1 LSPDLE
7 TAVTLGRQLRRP
19 ELPTTGAR
27 WCEAALPE
35 GSVYRFLARERGRLF
50 PPELFGDL
58 FELTGRR
65 SVPPS
70 ILAVVMVLQRL
81 EGLSDREAADRFA
94 FDVRWRYAAGVA
106 DAVAG
111 EETASFAHTVL
122 VDLRARLR
130 RSADPDRIFRVT
142 CALARQMGL
151 VGVRRVLDSAPLE
164 DAVTTQDTV
173 TMLRGAIRGLLR
185 ACPPALKTKVR
196 AGLQRDDD
204 YAAPG
209 KPACDWQDRQA
220 REALVDALVRDAYRA
235 HYALRGERLDERT
248 AEAAALLATVTGQDI
263 EETTDGR
270 FRIFA
275 GTAPDRV
282 ISTVDPQA
290 RHGHKTAAHG
300 FDGYKA
306 HVAIDPDAEVICA
319 AEVSLAT
326 SGDAVVAP
334 RLLGDLTADGQGSG
348 QAARAVVYGDS
359 AYGTGTH
366 LAWLDQQRL
375 TPMVK
380 TQLPTAPGGRFAKD
394 QFRIDLQAGTV
405 TCPARVTVAIS
416 PARRGGGRAR
426 FGVACSG
433 CPLRNACTSSV
444 RGRVVAIHPHE
455 ATLALLAPA
464 SVIPPGWPT
473 TARPGRRW
481 NASSRT
487 CCAAATVA
495 GVPAC
500 GGWCGWARTSSCWPR
515 RSTWPGSPASGC
527 TPPAPA
533 GRSSPPDGG
542 DQLPAPARQPLPQP
556 AEPLQLVTE
565 HRPPKTCATSLLWCG
580 SVSAISSRK
589 RHDARRASTSS
600 STV

>member
-1 LSPDLE
+1 
-7 TAVTLGRQLRRP
+7 VTLGRPLRRP
-19 ELPTTGAR
+19 DLPTVGAS

-35 GSVYRFLARERGRLF
+35 GSVYRFLARERARLF
-50 PPELFGDL
+50 PAELFADL
-58 FELTGRR
+58 FEPTGRR

-130 RSADPDRIFRVT
+130 RSRDPDRIFRVT
-142 CALARQMGL
+142 CALARSAGL

-164 DAVTTQDTV
+164 DAVATQDTV
-173 TMLRGAIRGLLR
+173 TMLRGAVRGLLR
-185 ACPPALKTKVR
+185 ACPPELEAKVR
-196 AGLQRDDD
+196 GLLQRDDD
-204 YAAPG
+204 YRAPG
-209 KPACDWQDRQA
+209 KPACDWQDRAA

-235 HYALRGERLDERT
+235 HYALRDQRLDRRV
-248 AEAAALLATVTGQDI
+248 AEAATLLATVTGQDV

-270 FRIFA
+270 FRIFE

-300 FDGYKA
+300 FDGYKG
-306 HVAIDPDAEVICA
+306 HLAIDPDSEVICA
-319 AEVSLAT
+319 VEVSPAT

-334 RLLGDLTADGQGSG
+334 TLLGDLTADSQGGG
-348 QAARAVVYGDS
+348 QAARAMVYGDS
-359 AYGTGTH
+359 AYGTGAH

-380 TQLPTAPGGRFAKD
+380 TQVPTAPGGRLAKD
-394 QFRIDLQAGTV
+394 QFRIDLQAGTA

-416 PARRGGGRAR
+416 PARHGGGWAR
-426 FGVACSG
+426 FGVACSV

-455 ATLALLAPA
+455 ASLAAARTRQHDPAWLADYRATRPKVERKLAHLLRRRHGGRRARVRGLVRVTQDFKLLAA
-464 SVIPPGWPT
+464 AVNL
-473 TARPGRRW
+473 ARF
-481 NASSRT
+481 
-487 CCAAATVA
+487 ATL
-495 GVPAC
+495 GL
-500 GGWCGWARTSSCWPR
+500 R
-515 RSTWPGSPASGC
+515 
-527 TPPAPA
+527 
-533 GRSSPPDGG
+533 
-542 DQLPAPARQPLPQP
+542 
-556 AEPLQLVTE
+556 
-565 HRPPKTCATSLLWCG
+565 
-580 SVSAISSRK
+580 
-589 RHDARRASTSS
+589 STSS
-600 STV
+600 GWQAQPA

>member
-1 LSPDLE
+1 
-7 TAVTLGRQLRRP
+7 VTLGRQLRRP
-19 ELPTTGAR
+19 ELPTVGAR

-35 GSVYRFLARERGRLF
+35 GSVYRFLARERARLF
-50 PPELFGDL
+50 PPELFADL
-58 FELTGRR
+58 FEPTGRR

-130 RSADPDRIFRVT
+130 RSEDPDRIFRVT
-142 CALARQMGL
+142 CDLARQVGL
-151 VGVRRVLDSAPLE
+151 VGVKRVLDAAPLE

-185 ACPPALKTKVR
+185 ACPPTLAAKVR
-196 AGLQRDDD
+196 SLLLREDD

-209 KPACDWQDRQA
+209 KPACDWTDRAA

-235 HYALRGERLDERT
+235 HFALRDQRLDPRT
-248 AEAAALLATVTGQDI
+248 AEAAVLLATVTGQDI
-263 EETTDGR
+263 EETPDGR
-270 FRIFA
+270 FRIFE

-306 HVAIDPDAEVICA
+306 HVAVDPDSEVICA
-319 AEVSLAT
+319 AEVSPAT

-334 RLLGDLTADGQGSG
+334 RLLSDLTQGSG
-348 QAARAVVYGDS
+348 EPAAQAVVYGDS
-359 AYGTGTH
+359 AYGTGAH
-366 LAWLDQQRL
+366 LAWLAQQRL

-380 TQLPTAPGGRFAKD
+380 TQLPTTPGGRFAKD
-394 QFRIDLQAGTV
+394 QFRIDLQAATV
-405 TCPARVTVAIS
+405 TCPARVTVAIR

-426 FGVACSG
+426 FGRACSV
-433 CPLRNACTSSV
+433 CPLRDACTSSA
-444 RGRVVAIHPHE
+444 RGRVVAIHPQE
-455 ATLALLAPA
+455 AEL
-464 SVIPPGWPT
+464 T
-473 TARPGRRW
+473 TARARQRDPAWLANYRATRPKVERKLAHLLRRRHGGRR
-481 NASSRT
+481 ARVRGLVRVAQDFKLL
-487 CCAAATVA
+487 AAAVNLARLATLGLHSTA
-495 GVPAC
+495 D
-500 GGWCGWARTSSCWPR
+500 GWKV
-515 RSTWPGSPASGC
+515 
-527 TPPAPA
+527 
-533 GRSSPPDGG
+533 
-542 DQLPAPARQPLPQP
+542 Q
-556 AEPLQLVTE
+556 
-565 HRPPKTCATSLLWCG
+565 
-580 SVSAISSRK
+580 SA
-589 RHDARRASTSS
+589 
-600 STV
+600 

>member
-1 LSPDLE
+1 
-7 TAVTLGRQLRRP
+7 VTLGRQLRRP
-19 ELPTTGAR
+19 DLSTIGAR

-35 GSVYRFLARERGRLF
+35 GSVYRFLARERTRLF
-50 PPELFGDL
+50 PPELFADL

-81 EGLSDREAADRFA
+81 EGLSDREAVDRFA

-122 VDLRARLR
+122 VDFRARLR
-130 RSADPDRIFRVT
+130 RSQDPDRIFRVT
-142 CALARQMGL
+142 CALAHQLGL

-185 ACPPALKTKVR
+185 ACPPPLAAKVR
-196 AGLQRDDD
+196 ALLRRDDD

-209 KPACDWQDRQA
+209 KPACDWTDPQA

-235 HYALRGERLDERT
+235 HYALRGERLDPRV

-263 EETTDGR
+263 EETDDGR
-270 FRIFA
+270 FRIFE

-319 AEVSLAT
+319 AEVSAAT
-326 SGDAVVAP
+326 SGDAAVAP
-334 RLLGDLTADGQGSG
+334 TLLGDLASG
-348 QAARAVVYGDS
+348 EGDPATQAVVYGDS
-359 AYGTGTH
+359 AYGTGAH
-366 LAWLDQQRL
+366 LAWLAQQRL

-394 QFRIDLQAGTV
+394 QFRIDLQAQTV
-405 TCPARVTVAIS
+405 TCPARVTVAIR
-416 PARRGGGRAR
+416 PARRGGGHAR
-426 FGVACSG
+426 FGVACSV
-433 CPLRNACTSSV
+433 CPLRDACTNSIG
-444 RGRVVAIHPHE
+444 GRVVAVHPLE
-455 ATLALLAPA
+455 AELAAARARQRDPAWLADYRATRPKVERKLAHLLRRRHGGRRARVRGLVRVAQDFKLLAA
-464 SVIPPGWPT
+464 AVNL
-473 TARPGRRW
+473 ARFAILGL
-481 NASSRT
+481 
-487 CCAAATVA
+487 
-495 GVPAC
+495 
-500 GGWCGWARTSSCWPR
+500 
-515 RSTWPGSPASGC
+515 RSTSIGW
-527 TPPAPA
+527 
-533 GRSSPPDGG
+533 
-542 DQLPAPARQPLPQP
+542 QLQP
-556 AEPLQLVTE
+556 A
-565 HRPPKTCATSLLWCG
+565 
-580 SVSAISSRK
+580 
-589 RHDARRASTSS
+589 
-600 STV
+600 

>member
-1 LSPDLE
+1 
-7 TAVTLGRQLRRP
+7 VTLGRQLRRP
-19 ELPTTGAR
+19 DLSTTGAR

-35 GSVYRFLARERGRLF
+35 GSVYRFLARERTRLF
-50 PPELFGDL
+50 PPELFADL
-58 FELTGRR
+58 FEPTGRR

-130 RSADPDRIFRVT
+130 RSQDPDRIFRVT
-142 CALARQMGL
+142 CELARQVGL

-185 ACPPALKTKVR
+185 ACPPPLAAKVR
-196 AGLQRDDD
+196 ALLQREDA

-209 KPACDWQDRQA
+209 KPACDWTDPQA
-220 REALVDALVRDAYRA
+220 REELVDALVRDGYRA
-235 HYALRGERLDERT
+235 HYALRGERLDPRV

-263 EETTDGR
+263 EETDDGR
-270 FRIFA
+270 FRIFE
-275 GTAPDRV
+275 GTALDRV

-319 AEVSLAT
+319 AEVSAAT

-334 RLLGDLTADGQGSG
+334 TLLGDLAAGGDERSSG
-348 QAARAVVYGDS
+348 QAARAVIYGDS
-359 AYGTGTH
+359 AYGTGAH
-366 LAWLDQQRL
+366 LAWLEAQGF

-380 TQLPTAPGGRFAKD
+380 TQVPTAPGGRFAKD
-394 QFRIDLQAGTV
+394 QFRIDLQAQTV

-426 FGVACSG
+426 FGVACRI
-433 CPLRNACTSSV
+433 CPLRQACTSSL
-444 RGRVVAIHPHE
+444 RGRVVAVHPRE
-455 ATLALLAPA
+455 AELAAARVRQRDPAWLADYRATRPKVEPKLAHLLRRRHGGRRARVRGLVRVAQDFKLLAAAVNLARLA
-464 SVIPPGWPT
+464 SLGL
-473 TARPGRRW
+473 
-481 NASSRT
+481 
-487 CCAAATVA
+487 
-495 GVPAC
+495 
-500 GGWCGWARTSSCWPR
+500 
-515 RSTWPGSPASGC
+515 RSTSTGW
-527 TPPAPA
+527 
-533 GRSSPPDGG
+533 
-542 DQLPAPARQPLPQP
+542 QLQP
-556 AEPLQLVTE
+556 A
-565 HRPPKTCATSLLWCG
+565 
-580 SVSAISSRK
+580 
-589 RHDARRASTSS
+589 
-600 STV
+600 